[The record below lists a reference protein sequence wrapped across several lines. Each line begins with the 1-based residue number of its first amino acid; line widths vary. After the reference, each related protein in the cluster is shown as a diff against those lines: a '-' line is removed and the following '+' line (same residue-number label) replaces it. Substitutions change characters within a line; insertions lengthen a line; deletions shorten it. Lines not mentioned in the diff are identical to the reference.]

1 MKERYLTDK
10 PQNKTLLESL
20 VAGIDTHNLH
30 REVKKSR
37 VVGWKSLLNIT
48 ILLNPYI
55 LLFVLTKY
63 TK

>member
-30 REVKKSR
+30 REV
-37 VVGWKSLLNIT
+37 NINT
-48 ILLNPYI
+48 GK
-55 LLFVLTKY
+55 VLGNEEW
-63 TK
+63 

>member
-30 REVKKSR
+30 REVK
-37 VVGWKSLLNIT
+37 VG
-48 ILLNPYI
+48 
-55 LLFVLTKY
+55 
-63 TK
+63 